1 MKKIEKLS
9 GVFPVYVYNENMTA
23 PEKAALA
30 YLFDTMDD
38 YLRDGYRSPHSD
50 YSFTDD
56 IIEENDEPVQEKQT
70 ENQVYQIDNNF
81 GELGEEPLE
90 KIALEIKSCT
100 LCGLCEKR
108 TMAVPGEGKSHPL
121 VMVIG
126 EGPGADEDK
135 TGRPFVGK
143 AGQLLDKMLGSIGLY
158 REKNCFIANVV
169 KCRPPNNRD
178 PLPEET
184 SACRDYLSRQISILQ
199 PKIILSVGRIPTQIL
214 LNTSEGITKLR
225 GHFTEYMG
233 IPFLPT
239 FHPSAL
245 LRDENLKRPAWED
258 LKLLRARLLETDP
271 GYDESKQDK
280 NV

>member
-1 MKKIEKLS
+1 
-9 GVFPVYVYNENMTA
+9 MTA
-23 PEKAALA
+23 PEKTKLA
-30 YLFDTMDD
+30 HFFDTMDD
-38 YLRDGYRSPHSD
+38 FLRDGYTSPRD
-50 YSFTDD
+50 EYIFTDD
-56 IIEENDEPVQEKQT
+56 NEITEPIQEIQIENRSAPLDDESG
-70 ENQVYQIDNNF
+70 NSS
-81 GELGEEPLE
+81 EPGDVSLE
-90 KIALEIKSCT
+90 KIAEEIKGCM

-108 TMAVPGEGKSHPL
+108 TMPVPGEGVHHPL

-126 EGPGADEDK
+126 EGPGADEDR

-184 SACRDYLSRQISILQ
+184 SACRTYLSRQIQILK
-199 PKIILSVGRIPTQIL
+199 PRMILSVGRIPTQIL
-214 LNTSEGITKLR
+214 LNTKEGITKLR
-225 GHFTEYMG
+225 GTFTEYMG

-258 LKLLRARLLETDP
+258 LKVLRAALSEIVP
-271 GYDESKQDK
+271 GYHEESKG
-280 NV
+280 

>member
-1 MKKIEKLS
+1 
-9 GVFPVYVYNENMTA
+9 MTA
-23 PEKAALA
+23 PEKTKLTH
-30 YLFDTMDD
+30 LFDTMDD
-38 YLRDGYRSPHSD
+38 FLRDGYVSVHPE
-50 YSFTDD
+50 YSFADD
-56 IIEENDEPVQEKQT
+56 VFDEEAEAIHEKKA
-70 ENQVYQIDNNF
+70 ENHSMQYVEDSSDSVK
-81 GELGEEPLE
+81 LLE
-90 KIALEIKSCT
+90 SIAGEIKTCT
-100 LCGLCEKR
+100 LCGLCETR
-108 TMAVPGEGKSHPL
+108 TMAVPGEGAVPTNGNNYPL

-135 TGRPFVGK
+135 SGRPFVGK

-158 REKNCFIANVV
+158 RDKNCFIANVV

-184 SACRDYLSRQISILQ
+184 SACREYLSRQIQILK

-225 GHFTEYMG
+225 GKFTEYNG
-233 IPFLPT
+233 IPFMPT

-245 LRDENLKRPAWED
+245 LRDDNLKRPAWED
-258 LKLLRARLLETDP
+258 LKLLRKFLIDTDD
-271 GYDESKQDK
+271 YYAQEAKQEN